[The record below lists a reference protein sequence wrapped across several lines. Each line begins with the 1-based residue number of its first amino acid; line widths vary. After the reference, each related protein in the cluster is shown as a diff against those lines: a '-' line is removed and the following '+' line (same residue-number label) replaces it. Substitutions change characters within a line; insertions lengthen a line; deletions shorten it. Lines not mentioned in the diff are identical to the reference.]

1 MRLAKIALC
10 FIYSKNLKLYGK
22 VLQQRSY
29 LLLKGL
35 VFKNISRYYDK
46 DFKITSFES
55 SHRRFSLRKYVLRNF
70 AKFTGKHLCQLWYQ
84 SAQVFSC
91 EFCENSRTP
100 FSQNTSP
107 GDCFWSL
114 SQYYWWLYC
123 QIWKCFRLL
132 RLILETTTP
141 NNFSKFWRF
150 SREISAVE
158 FCYS

>member
-1 MRLAKIALC
+1 MEQFLQFLHAKTATSSPEQFLKNIFFTFLLQRQGALGMRLAKIALC

-107 GDCFWSL
+107 GDCF
-114 SQYYWWLYC
+114 
-123 QIWKCFRLL
+123 
-132 RLILETTTP
+132 
-141 NNFSKFWRF
+141 
-150 SREISAVE
+150 
-158 FCYS
+158 